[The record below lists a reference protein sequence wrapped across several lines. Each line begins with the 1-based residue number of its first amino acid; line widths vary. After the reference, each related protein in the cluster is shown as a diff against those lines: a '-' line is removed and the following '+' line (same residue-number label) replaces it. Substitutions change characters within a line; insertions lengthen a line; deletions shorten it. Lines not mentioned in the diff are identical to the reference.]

1 MRNVL
6 FALTLLFAPAAKAC
20 ELALVV
26 ALDVSRS
33 VDKYEYRL
41 MRDGISRAFLEE
53 EVIQLISW
61 MPGGLM
67 VTVTQW
73 GGSGQQQQA
82 IGWRHLRDRATV
94 NAFVAE
100 FSTQRRGY
108 FMADTSVSEALIH
121 ADQMLQQP
129 GISCRRHVI
138 DVSGDGISNAGPEVL
153 PIASAVGAKGVTV
166 NGLVVTGATPDP
178 VAYFLTQ
185 VISGPLAFVETADSY
200 ADYSRAM
207 KRKLLKELAPNL
219 SMLGP
224 PVIGPEIPLRRPSA
238 PPG

>member
-73 GGSGQQQQA
+73 GGSGQQQHQCA
-82 IGWRHLRDRATV
+82 
-94 NAFVAE
+94 
-100 FSTQRRGY
+100 Y
-108 FMADTSVSEALIH
+108 
-121 ADQMLQQP
+121 
-129 GISCRRHVI
+129 
-138 DVSGDGISNAGPEVL
+138 VSG
-153 PIASAVGAKGVTV
+153 
-166 NGLVVTGATPDP
+166 LV
-178 VAYFLTQ
+178 
-185 VISGPLAFVETADSY
+185 
-200 ADYSRAM
+200 
-207 KRKLLKELAPNL
+207 
-219 SMLGP
+219 
-224 PVIGPEIPLRRPSA
+224 
-238 PPG
+238 